1 MIKAKINATGEVVE
15 VRPYQTEKSDFM
27 VCRNGGIMGELYM
40 RSELT
45 IIGDNELDF
54 VSLVKKMREARH
66 KYSALSREFCSK
78 GMKPRQS
85 QEWQDA
91 RKLTKR
97 LESEVDEYLKKM
109 ESIDQRKALE
119 AENTEFDYGH
129 NVPYYIEKLWKN

>member
-1 MIKAKINATGEVVE
+1 MIKAKINSTGEVVN
-15 VRPYQTEKSDFM
+15 VRPYQTEIYDFM

-54 VSLVKKMREARH
+54 VSLVKRMREARH

-97 LESEVDEYLKKM
+97 LESEVDEYLKK
-109 ESIDQRKALE
+109 I
-119 AENTEFDYGH
+119 ENH
-129 NVPYYIEKLWKN
+129 K

>member
-15 VRPYQTEKSDFM
+15 VRQYQTEKYDFM

-54 VSLVKKMREARH
+54 FSLVKKMREAQ
-66 KYSALSREFCSK
+66 RELDTCSI
-78 GMKPRQS
+78 GDYAFRQHCAA
-85 QEWQDA
+85 Q
-91 RKLTKR
+91 

-109 ESIDQRKALE
+109 EE
-119 AENTEFDYGH
+119 
-129 NVPYYIEKLWKN
+129 